1 MVLVFFT
8 LLIFLPDVASL
19 CQYCGFAPLV
29 LHAEM
34 NDFKVF
40 TFVEFPGLTDTVADK
55 AYLRVKMHT
64 FVENT
69 EMRYNTDRRYSTD
82 HQDFKANV
90 IIDLN
95 H

>member
-1 MVLVFFT
+1 MRIGSIGTPSLRFAPRFTARLELLREIGLVLVFFT
-8 LLIFLPDVASL
+8 LLVFLPDVASL

-64 FVENT
+64 FV
-69 EMRYNTDRRYSTD
+69 
-82 HQDFKANV
+82 
-90 IIDLN
+90 
-95 H
+95 